1 MDVKR
6 ELGKAVLAFV
16 VFVAIWLIINLITG
30 NGLSGQ
36 AVTSAVIT
44 GLIFTVIYS
53 VSIYFYQKR
62 KLKN

>member
-6 ELGKAVLAFV
+6 EFGKAVLVFV
-16 VFVAIWLIINLITG
+16 VFVLVWLLINLITG

-36 AVTSAVIT
+36 AVTSAVIQ

-53 VSIYFYQKR
+53 VVIYFYQKR
-62 KLKN
+62 KRKS

>member
-6 ELGKAVLAFV
+6 ELGKVVLVFV
-16 VFVAIWLIINLITG
+16 VFVAAWLLINLITG

-36 AVTSAVIT
+36 AVTSAVIQ

-53 VSIYFYQKR
+53 VVIYFYQKR
-62 KLKN
+62 KRKS

>member
-16 VFVAIWLIINLITG
+16 IFVAAWLLINLITG

-36 AVTSAVIT
+36 AVTSAVIQ

-53 VSIYFYQKR
+53 VGIYFYQKR
-62 KLKN
+62 KRKS

>member
-6 ELGKAVLAFV
+6 EFGKAVLVFV
-16 VFVAIWLIINLITG
+16 VFVAVWLLINLITG

-36 AVTSAVIT
+36 AVTSAVIQ

-53 VSIYFYQKR
+53 VVIYFYQKR
-62 KLKN
+62 KPKS